1 LKPLVDIHL
10 VSRNTQVRAI
20 ASLIS
25 LHQAAF
31 PDFFL
36 TSLGPAFL
44 RLLYNGFI
52 MHPQGICLVAEEQG
66 NVVGFAAGT
75 INPDGFFSALLRRQ
89 AFRFAMAAVPGLLRN
104 PLFVTRKCL
113 GALFYRGETPGG
125 IPDAA
130 LLSSL
135 AVSPATQSK
144 GVGQALVHA
153 FAEEVRR
160 RGGKAIYL
168 TTDESENE
176 KANRFYAKCGFELLD
191 TFNRPGNRV
200 MNRWIMRLG

>member
-1 LKPLVDIHL
+1 MKPLVDIHL

-20 ASLIS
+20 ESLIS

-44 RLLYNGFI
+44 RLLYDGFI
-52 MHPQGICLVAEEQG
+52 MHPKGICLVAEEQG

-104 PLFVTRKCL
+104 PFFVARKCL

-135 AVSPATQSK
+135 AVSPATQSR
-144 GVGQALVHA
+144 A
-153 FAEEVRR
+153 
-160 RGGKAIYL
+160 
-168 TTDESENE
+168 
-176 KANRFYAKCGFELLD
+176 
-191 TFNRPGNRV
+191 
-200 MNRWIMRLG
+200 